1 MSPAPMV
8 NRLLSKLRAL
18 DASALAA
25 PAILAALLFSAAL
38 TREQIEAVWRTGAFF
53 DSDDAMRAVEL
64 RDFLAGQG
72 WFDLVAHR
80 LDPPTG
86 QSMHWSRI
94 VDVALAAIDRCLAQ
108 FLAPETAERA
118 TRLVFPAALLA
129 ALLALSHR
137 LGALLAGA
145 GAGLAAILMVTLSAP
160 MFLQFA
166 PGRID
171 HHGPQIVTL
180 LAAFLCLAQGLDPAR
195 PRRLGLAAA
204 LMAFSLAISLENLP
218 LFLPM
223 AAAVLALFVVDG
235 ARAQGQLAAF
245 AAGALVAAPALYVA
259 TVPGALAWPSACDAF
274 TFVHVAAFMVGALS
288 LLALSVA
295 APRLTTIG
303 ARALAALAAGA
314 ATAATVL
321 LIAPKCLGAPM
332 RGIDPL
338 IGELWLSG
346 VREARPLY
354 KLAGAAPETA
364 IAVAAPVALG
374 VVAALLLIRATA
386 GLTRRR
392 WIVLAAAIATGAAA
406 GTWQVRVF
414 TSVTPL
420 AMAPLAALVV
430 LSASRLDFAPSL
442 RAALAAACLVLLSPI
457 GLLAPIGL
465 ALLLLAQ
472 PQADAP
478 IGGAGDCLTPEALAP
493 LAQLPSDRVLASFN
507 LGPFILAHT
516 SHSVFA
522 APYHRNNHGNRLA
535 ADIFLAEPEMAEA
548 LARSAGVGLVVW
560 CPAAASAP
568 PDSFIAA
575 APDGLAARLARGA
588 PPAWLE
594 KKSRDGDRLLVFA
607 VRRVE

>member
-1 MSPAPMV
+1 MSPESTID
-8 NRLLSKLRAL
+8 RLLSKLRAL
-18 DASALAA
+18 DAGALAA

-38 TREQIEAVWRTGAFF
+38 TRGQIEAVWRTGAFF

-94 VDVALAAIDRCLAQ
+94 VDVALVAIDRFLAL
-108 FLAPETAERA
+108 FLAPESAERA

-195 PRRLGLAAA
+195 PRRLALAAA

-223 AAAVLALFVVDG
+223 AAAVLALFVVHG

-245 AAGALVAAPALYVA
+245 AAGALVAAPTLYVA
-259 TVPGALAWPSACDAF
+259 TVPGALALPSACDAF
-274 TFVHVAAFMVGALS
+274 SFVHVAAFMVGALS
-288 LLALSVA
+288 LLVLSAA
-295 APRLTTIG
+295 APRLTSIG
-303 ARALAALAAGA
+303 ARLLAALAAGA

-321 LIAPKCLGAPM
+321 LIAPKCVGAPL

-338 IGELWLSG
+338 IGELWLSR
-346 VREARPLY
+346 VREATPLH
-354 KLAGAAPETA
+354 KIAAAAPETA
-364 IAVAAPVALG
+364 IAVAAPVAMGL
-374 VVAALLLIRATA
+374 VAALLLIRATA

-406 GTWQVRVF
+406 GMWQVRVF

-420 AMAPLAALVV
+420 AMVPLAALIVV
-430 LSASRLDFAPSL
+430 SASRLDVVPAL
-442 RAALAAACLVLLSPI
+442 RVALAAAFLILLS
-457 GLLAPIGL
+457 PIGL
-465 ALLLLAQ
+465 ALLLAP
-472 PQADAP
+472 PQTDAAT
-478 IGGAGDCLTPEALAP
+478 GGDAACLTPKALAP
-493 LAQLPSDRVLASFN
+493 LAQLPPDRVLATFN
-507 LGPFILAHT
+507 LGPFILAQT
-516 SHSVFA
+516 PHSVFA

-535 ADIFLAEPEMAEA
+535 ADIFLAEPDQAEA
-548 LARSAGVGLVVW
+548 LARAAGVGLVVW
-560 CPAAASAP
+560 CPAAASASAP

-575 APDGLAARLARGA
+575 ATDGLAARLARGA

-594 KKSRDGDRLLVFA
+594 KKSRDGDPLLVFA